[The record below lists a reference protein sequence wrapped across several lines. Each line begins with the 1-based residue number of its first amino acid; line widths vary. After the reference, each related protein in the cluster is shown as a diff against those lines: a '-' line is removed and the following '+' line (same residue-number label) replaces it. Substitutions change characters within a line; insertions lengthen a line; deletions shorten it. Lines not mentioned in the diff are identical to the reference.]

1 MEVKELLKF
10 ILYFCNYFNSKL
22 TNVKD
27 ITIRGFFNAQIFK
40 NEHETFWKQ
49 GKFCNDNGTKLCSSN
64 FIVTTINLFTA
75 LNEHDLLSLNLHLDK
90 ENNII
95 FSFLANILNKNFK
108 IDGIGLTNQQSDFLR
123 IIHSKMSEV
132 FNTHRSNYLDELLE
146 ARIKRFN
153 INNQN
158 DKSPALEIAVKDK
171 DFIKVKRDYNKRI
184 RYQNHINNFNIHLNN
199 NPMTTPDSL
208 FYCRFPWPMFKDDE
222 DFIKKYYDIIEDTQK
237 RIMLLNIEYLNE
249 KITVLDQN
257 LDVIKDNLIKEEKWD
272 PNQNK
277 ENLDFITVENVFK
290 ECINLEERKLK
301 NYLMKSKYKTE
312 RCKALRMN
320 KDYFEKR
327 LSSKKKV
334 INQSGDSNDD
344 SIESGSFSGRSSSF
358 YSHGSSVR
366 SSSILK
372 EKKKYH
378 NSSSYKNRKKNG
390 HSSRRSSSNNN
401 NSNESGNFRRVSFS
415 KKWR

>member
-1 MEVKELLKF
+1 L
-10 ILYFCNYFNSKL
+10 ILYYCNYFDSKL
-22 TNVKD
+22 ANVKD

-49 GKFCNDNGTKLCSSN
+49 GKFCNDNGNKLCSSN

-132 FNTHRSNYLDELLE
+132 FNTHRSNYLDELFE
-146 ARIKRFN
+146 ARFKRLN

-158 DKSPALEIAVKDK
+158 DKSPALDFAIKDK

-199 NPMTTPDSL
+199 KPMTTPDSL

-222 DFIKKYYDIIEDTQK
+222 EFIKKYYDIIEDTQR
-237 RIMLLNIEYLNE
+237 RIMLLNVDHLNE
-249 KITVLDQN
+249 KIMILDQN
-257 LDVIKDNLIKEEKWD
+257 LDLIKNNLIKEEKWD

-277 ENLDFITVENVFK
+277 ENLEFIPVENVFK
-290 ECINLEERKLK
+290 ECISLEERKLK

-334 INQSGDSNDD
+334 TNQSDDSNDD
-344 SIESGSFSGRSSSF
+344 SMESGSFSGRSSSF
-358 YSHGSSVR
+358 FSHGSSVR

-372 EKKKYH
+372 RKKKYH
-378 NSSSYKNRKKNG
+378 NNNNSSNNKKKKTNS
-390 HSSRRSSSNNN
+390 HSSRRS
-401 NSNESGNFRRVSFS
+401 NSNDYGDENRNFRRVSFS
-415 KKWR
+415 RNRR

>member
-1 MEVKELLKF
+1 LCKKRKTF
-10 ILYFCNYFNSKL
+10 KSTL
-22 TNVKD
+22 T
-27 ITIRGFFNAQIFK
+27 
-40 NEHETFWKQ
+40 
-49 GKFCNDNGTKLCSSN
+49 L
-64 FIVTTINLFTA
+64 VT
-75 LNEHDLLSLNLHLDK
+75 
-90 ENNII
+90 
-95 FSFLANILNKNFK
+95 
-108 IDGIGLTNQQSDFLR
+108 
-123 IIHSKMSEV
+123 
-132 FNTHRSNYLDELLE
+132 
-146 ARIKRFN
+146 
-153 INNQN
+153 
-158 DKSPALEIAVKDK
+158 
-171 DFIKVKRDYNKRI
+171 
-184 RYQNHINNFNIHLNN
+184 
-199 NPMTTPDSL
+199 
-208 FYCRFPWPMFKDDE
+208 
-222 DFIKKYYDIIEDTQK
+222 IKKSK
-237 RIMLLNIEYLNE
+237 NKEY
-249 KITVLDQN
+249 
-257 LDVIKDNLIKEEKWD
+257 
-272 PNQNK
+272 NQNK

-301 NYLMKSKYKTE
+301 NSWMKSKYKTE